1 MPVTCT
7 IVIVGSE
14 QDANLIANKLSDLS
28 TAAPAKQMVSKN
40 SLQYLIKLEIFS
52 TLSKVDMEA
61 QLGTAISS
69 LQQTAPGASVQS
81 RTCMEFSLRT
91 A

>member
-28 TAAPAKQMVSKN
+28 TAAPARQMVSKN
-40 SLQYLIKLEIFS
+40 LLQYLIKLEIFS
-52 TLSKVDMEA
+52 TLSKLDMEA
-61 QLGTAISS
+61 QLRLLVACKKMA
-69 LQQTAPGASVQS
+69 LGASVQS
-81 RTCMEFSLRT
+81 RTCMEI
-91 A
+91 

>member
-14 QDANLIANKLSDLS
+14 QDANLIANTLSDLS
-28 TAAPAKQMVSKN
+28 TAAPTKQTVSKN
-40 SLQYLIKLEIFS
+40 PLQYVIKLEIFS

-61 QLGTAISS
+61 RLGTAISS
-69 LQQTAPGASVQS
+69 LQKTAPGASVQS
-81 RTCMEFSLRT
+81 RTCMEFNLRT

>member
-14 QDANLIANKLSDLS
+14 QDANVIAKKLGDLS
-28 TAAPAKQMVSKN
+28 TAAQARQMVSKN
-40 SLQYLIKLEIFS
+40 LLQYLITLEIFS

-69 LQQTAPGASVQS
+69 LQKTAPGASVQS
-81 RTCMEFSLRT
+81 RTCMEII
-91 A
+91 

>member
-14 QDANLIANKLSDLS
+14 PDANLIAKTLSDLS
-28 TAAPAKQMVSKN
+28 TAAPAKQTVSKN
-40 SLQYLIKLEIFS
+40 LLQYLINLEIFAS
-52 TLSKVDMEA
+52 LSKVDMEA
-61 QLGTAISS
+61 QLATAISS
-69 LQQTAPGASVQS
+69 LQKTAPGASVQS
-81 RTCMEFSLRT
+81 RTCMEFNPRT